1 MTTRVMIFLFFFPCS
16 FLFSQES
23 EPEHQSG
30 IEEQLENLAQASD
43 QEMEDDSP
51 VQLLEYYLR
60 HPLNL
65 NDATPEELKEF
76 KIFSDIQVHNF
87 FIYRQLFG
95 PLINIYELQAIPSW
109 NISDIRKLIPFIT
122 ISDSRTIFRSFS
134 ERVSAGENNLMLRYS
149 MVLPRSKG
157 YARKDSASNR
167 YMGSRPHMLFRYKHN
182 YENLLQYG
190 FLGDKD
196 AGEEFFRGSQKKGF
210 DFYSFHLFSRK
221 MGIIKA
227 LAVGDFTVNLG
238 QGLIHWQGLAFK
250 KSASIIFAKR
260 QADILR
266 PYTSSGEYNF
276 HRGVGLSLAKKNW
289 EMTLFAS
296 IRNLD
301 ATIKR
306 DSAMDSKVYVS
317 SLLKSG
323 YHRSLSEL
331 KNRNNLEMVIIGS
344 NIRYSI
350 SKGHLGLNS
359 IQYFFSKNFRISDK
373 PYDLFSIDGNRWANL
388 SVDYSYTFR
397 NIHLF
402 GEVATDKHRDIA
414 MINGMIASLDKSI
427 DLSMVFRKIPK
438 EFQSLW
444 GNAFT
449 ENAMPS
455 NETGLYTGLSFRLE
469 SKWKIDVYADFY
481 KFPWLVFQ
489 ADAPSYGSEYLLQVT
504 FAPNKQASFILRYK
518 KEGKQVSIVDGLPT
532 SSILETCR
540 RSLRYHLSYNINR
553 EVSINN
559 RIELVS
565 DGKEDQKLNGF
576 LMYADVRYKHISK
589 PYSANM
595 RLQYFET
602 DGYSMRIYAYENDV
616 LYGYNT
622 PAFFEK
628 GLRWYINLRTDVSK
642 WSSLKSRIN
651 IQLWIKYG
659 LTRFFE
665 LDKIGSEL
673 DEIQGK
679 NRSEIKFQLL
689 FSR

>member
-1 MTTRVMIFLFFFPCS
+1 MIFLLLFRCS
-16 FLFSQES
+16 FLFAQEN
-23 EPEHQSG
+23 EAEHQSG
-30 IEEQLENLAQASD
+30 IEEQIENLAQAS
-43 QEMEDDSP
+43 ELESEDDSHI
-51 VQLLEYYLR
+51 QLLDYYLR

-76 KIFSDIQVHNF
+76 KILSDLQVYNF
-87 FIYRQLFG
+87 FMYKRLFG

-109 NISDIRKLIPFIT
+109 NISDIRKLVPFIA
-122 ISDSRTIFRSFS
+122 ISDSKTIFRSFK

-149 MVLPRSKG
+149 MVLPKSKG
-157 YARKDSASNR
+157 YARNDSTSNG
-167 YMGSRPHMLFRYKHN
+167 YKGSRPHMLFRYKHN
-182 YENLLQYG
+182 YKNLLQYG

-196 AGEEFFRGSQKKGF
+196 AGEEFFRGSQRMGF

-221 MGIIKA
+221 MGIVKA
-227 LAVGDFTVNLG
+227 LAVGDFTVNFG
-238 QGLIHWQGLAFK
+238 QGLIHWQVLAFK

-260 QADILR
+260 QADVLR

-276 HRGVGLSLAKKNW
+276 HRGVGLSLGKKNW
-289 EMTLFAS
+289 ETTLFAS
-296 IRNLD
+296 IRNFD
-301 ATIKR
+301 ATIRR
-306 DSAMDSKVYVS
+306 DSAIDTEGSVS

-331 KNRNNLEMVIIGS
+331 KNRNNLEIVSVGS
-344 NIRYSI
+344 NIRYGV
-350 SKGHLGLNS
+350 SKWHLGLNCV
-359 IQYFFSKNFRISDK
+359 QYFFSKNFRISDK
-373 PYDLFSIDGNRWANL
+373 PYDLFAIDGDRWANL
-388 SVDYSYTFR
+388 SFDYSYTFR

-402 GEVATDKHRDIA
+402 GELATDKNRGVA
-414 MINGMIASLDKSI
+414 MINGMIASLDRSV
-427 DLSMVFRKIPK
+427 DLSVVFRKIQK
-438 EFQSLW
+438 EFQSFW

-455 NETGLYTGLSFRLE
+455 NETGLYTGVSIRRG
-469 SKWKIDVYADFY
+469 SSWKIDVYADFY
-481 KFPWLVFQ
+481 KFPWLVFRTN
-489 ADAPSYGSEYLLQVT
+489 APSYGSEYLVQVT
-504 FAPNKQASFILRYK
+504 FAPSKQASLILRYK
-518 KEGKQVSIVDGLPT
+518 KEGKQVNIDGGLPT
-532 SSILETCR
+532 SSILETPR
-540 RSLRYHLSYNINR
+540 RSLRYHFSYNISR

-559 RIELVS
+559 RVELLCN
-565 DGKEDQKLNGF
+565 GKKDQKLNGF
-576 LMYADVRYKHISK
+576 LTYADVRYKPISK

-602 DGYSMRIYAYENDV
+602 DGYNERIYAYENDV

-628 GLRWYINLRTDVSK
+628 GFRWYINLRTDVSK
-642 WSSLKSRIN
+642 WSFLKSRIN
-651 IQLWIKYG
+651 IELWIKYG

>member
-1 MTTRVMIFLFFFPCS
+1 MIFLFFFPYGL
-16 FLFSQES
+16 LFSQENES
-23 EPEHQSG
+23 EHQSG
-30 IEEQLENLAQASD
+30 IDEEIENLAQANQ
-43 QEMEDDSP
+43 QEVEDDSHI
-51 VQLLEYYLR
+51 QLLEYYLR

-65 NDATPEELKEF
+65 NVATPEELKEF
-76 KIFSDIQVHNF
+76 GILSDLQVHNF

-109 NISDIRKLIPFIT
+109 DISDIRKLIPFIA
-122 ISDSRTIFRSFS
+122 ISDSRTIFQSFK

-157 YARKDSASNR
+157 YAVKDSASNG
-167 YMGSRPHMLFRYKHN
+167 YLGSRPHMLFRFKHN
-182 YENLLQYG
+182 YRNLFQYG

-196 AGEEFFRGSQKKGF
+196 AGEEFFRGSQKMGF

-260 QADILR
+260 QADVLR

-276 HRGVGLSLAKKNW
+276 HRGIGLSLGKKNW
-289 EMTLFAS
+289 ETTLFAS
-296 IRNLD
+296 ARKFD
-301 ATIKR
+301 ATIKK
-306 DSAMDSKVYVS
+306 DSAIDTDVYVS
-317 SLLKSG
+317 SMLKSG
-323 YHRSLSEL
+323 YHRSPSEL
-331 KNRNNLEMVIIGS
+331 RTRNNLEILSVGAS
-344 NIRYSI
+344 IRYGV
-350 SKGHLGLNS
+350 SKWHLGLNS
-359 IQYFFSKNFRISDK
+359 VQYFFSKNFRISDK
-373 PYDLFSIDGNRWANL
+373 PYDLFAIDGNRWANL
-388 SVDYSYTFR
+388 SVDFSYTFR
-397 NIHLF
+397 NIHHF
-402 GEVATDKHRDIA
+402 GELATDKNRGIA
-414 MINGMIASLDKSI
+414 IINGMIASLDRSV
-427 DLSMVFRKIPK
+427 DLSLVFRKIPK
-438 EFQSLW
+438 EFQSFW

-455 NETGLYTGLSFRLE
+455 NETGLYTGVSIRRG
-469 SKWKIDVYADFY
+469 SSWKIDVYADFY
-481 KFPWLVFQ
+481 KFPWLVFR
-489 ADAPSYGSEYLLQVT
+489 ADAPSYGSEYLVQVAFT
-504 FAPNKQASFILRYK
+504 PNKQASLILRYK
-518 KEGKQVSIVDGLPT
+518 KEGKQVSVNGGVPI
-532 SSILETCR
+532 SSLNETNR
-540 RSLRYHLSYNINR
+540 RSLRYHLSYNINH

-559 RIELVS
+559 RIELLS
-565 DGKEDQKLNGF
+565 QGKPHQKLSGF
-576 LMYADVRYKHISK
+576 LTYADVRYKPISK
-589 PYSANM
+589 PYSGNM

-602 DGYSMRIYAYENDV
+602 DGYDLRIYAYENDV

-628 GLRWYINLRTDVSK
+628 GLRWYMNLRTDVSR
-642 WSSLKSRIN
+642 WSAIKSRIK
-651 IQLWIKYG
+651 IELWIKYS